1 MLPEQTFQSP
11 STGDRLAAL
20 VDRERRTRFATGTIG
35 YLWAYIVPIAW
46 IGFVVLFF
54 WILDRVPP
62 INVGPE
68 IFVGTS
74 FLPYI
79 IFRSTVLSLGKTVG
93 VHRHL
98 LYIRPIAI
106 RDFFTA
112 TSILEGY
119 NLLAITLIICGGITL
134 IFSAD
139 PPSNISQV
147 MSVLLLVWILGT
159 GFGRFVG
166 VFGLLSDSFARTIPI
181 MMRPLFWASGIFYT
195 ATELPLPI
203 QNILWYNPVL
213 HLTELLR
220 EAYFLGYES
229 PLASAWYPILVAAV
243 FFVLSVP
250 AERFAANRQTSRF
263 RL

>member
-1 MLPEQTFQSP
+1 MLPEQIFQPP
-11 STGDRLAAL
+11 SAWDRLAAL

-46 IGFVVLFF
+46 IGFVVLAFR
-54 WILDRVPP
+54 ILDRAPP
-62 INVGPE
+62 ISVGPE
-68 IFVGTS
+68 IFVGTA
-74 FLPYI
+74 FIPYI
-79 IFRSTVLSLGKTVG
+79 IFRNTVISLSRTVAT
-93 VHRHL
+93 HRHL
-98 LYIRPIAI
+98 LYIRPIEI
-106 RDFFTA
+106 GDFFTA

-119 NLLAITLIICGGITL
+119 NLFAITFIICGGITVM
-134 IFSAD
+134 FSAE
-139 PPSNISQV
+139 PPSDMPQV
-147 MSVLLLVWILGT
+147 LTVLLLVWALGT
-159 GFGRFVG
+159 GVGRFVG
-166 VFGLLSDSFARTIPI
+166 VIGLLSDSFSRVVPI
-181 MMRPLFWASGIFYT
+181 LLRPVFWLSGIFYT

-203 QNILWYNPVL
+203 QNILWFNPVF

-229 PLASAWYPILVAAV
+229 PVASAWYPILVAAV